1 MSFLSWL
8 KGAVRS
14 LFDRKDM
21 AAKFQITLPAEKDMD
36 EAVKLW
42 AECYR
47 DLPPWIVEN
56 SDIVSMG
63 LPYAISHE
71 IARLVTLEF
80 SSDITGSP
88 RADLLAEHYGKI
100 IEDSPEWVEY
110 ACALG
115 GVYLKPYVVNG
126 EICVD
131 YVQADAAV
139 ASEYSTS
146 KSITGCIFADRLTKE
161 NKYYTR
167 LEKHSLSGNNYTVVN
182 KAFVSDEAAKL
193 GREISLESVD
203 EWAGIAPSASFSG
216 IKRPLFV
223 YLGMPGANRVDRHS
237 PLGVSVFNAALTA
250 IEEADKQYTRMLWEF
265 EGSEL
270 AVYASTT
277 AIQRDANGIENAPK
291 FKKRLIKTL
300 DFSDDDAFNVFS
312 PAIRADAQL
321 SGLNAQIRQV
331 ERLCGLA
338 FGTFSDVQDSD
349 KTATEIKAS
358 KQRSYA
364 TVSAIQNK
372 LKKALTEYAE
382 VLDILC
388 DLHGLAPK
396 GKLDQS
402 FDFDDS
408 LVTDSETEQKI
419 WLQEVGSG
427 LMSPVEYRMKRY
439 GETEEQAAQ
448 MLPEAFE
455 GDA

>member
-1 MSFLSWL
+1 MSILSWL
-8 KGAVRS
+8 KGAIQS

-21 AAKFQITLPAEKDMD
+21 AEKLQISLPAEKDMD

-47 DLPPWIVEN
+47 DSPPWIVQN
-56 SDIVSMG
+56 TDIVSMG
-63 LPYAISHE
+63 LPYAVSHE
-71 IARLVTLEF
+71 LARLVTLEF
-80 SSDITGSP
+80 KSNLTGSP
-88 RADLLAEHYGKI
+88 RAEFLDNHYSKVI
-100 IEDSPEWVEY
+100 DASPEWVEY

-115 GVYLKPYVVNG
+115 GVFLKPYVTDEG
-126 EICVD
+126 ICVD
-131 YVQADAAV
+131 YVQADAAI
-139 ASEYSTS
+139 ASEYSSS
-146 KSITGCIFADRLTKE
+146 KEITGCIFVDRLTKGK
-161 NKYYTR
+161 KYYTR
-167 LEKHSLSGNNYTVVN
+167 LEKHSLAGTNYTVIN
-182 KAFVSDEAAKL
+182 KAFISDDPSKI
-193 GREISLESVD
+193 GREISLESVP
-203 EWAGIAPSASFSG
+203 EWAGITPSASFKG
-216 IKRPLFV
+216 IKHPLFV
-223 YLGMPGANRVDRHS
+223 YLGMPGANRVDRNS
-237 PLGVSVFNAALTA
+237 PLGVSVFNAALSA

-265 EGSEL
+265 EGAEL
-270 AVYASTT
+270 AVYASTM
-277 AIQRDANGIENAPK
+277 AIQRDSDGIESAPK
-291 FKKRLIKTL
+291 FNKRLIKTL
-300 DFSDDDAFNVFS
+300 DFDDDNAFNVFS
-312 PAIRADAQL
+312 PAIRDASQL
-321 SGLNAQIRQV
+321 NGLNAQIRQV

-388 DLHGLAPK
+388 DMYGLAPK
-396 GKLDQS
+396 GKLEQS

-427 LMSPVEYRMKRY
+427 LMTSVEYRMKRY

-448 MLPEAFE
+448 MLPDAFG